1 MKQYVFFG
9 ELQSHVLAALFFE
22 GYVWYFSS
30 LHPAFEM
37 SWDIEYYKNSFCFL
51 SKTETFQNDVE
62 YVPKLYV

>member
-1 MKQYVFFG
+1 MKQYVFFVQM
-9 ELQSHVLAALFFE
+9 QSYALAAQFFE

-51 SKTETFQNDVE
+51 SKTETFQNDVG
-62 YVPKLYV
+62 YVTKLSV